1 MQRHFV
7 WKLNNLECK
16 CCSKCCASAECKTDS
31 HTKFKAD
38 SAKYTKW
45 KQDRAL
51 SQASSAETKA
61 QALPG
66 AAGQGAGSVPD
77 SPEHGLRKEKIDESE
92 DAFWTAVYKGAEAMD
107 AFVHSNMNAIFLE
120 KQIKCL
126 EQYAQKN
133 KPMDVSQHE
142 KKGDN
147 IELDDISELP
157 VLSFMVKKFMQKLA
171 EMNNR
176 LEKVETFSPTQPVQ
190 GEAVKFSDP
199 AVARLIAR
207 IEVLESKNPRPPIT
221 VRPPALP
228 HEEKKAKDQ
237 EKRIGEMEKKV
248 AELSKRKTVCDSAF
262 RQKYKKVIEKYFH
275 IEEFG
280 EQEVVVKSRE
290 SGHVLAR
297 KIQGVVYGDGGP
309 YIECNEED
317 IEKRSFEKKKEKDFM
332 IYGTRQTRR

>member
-1 MQRHFV
+1 
-7 WKLNNLECK
+7 
-16 CCSKCCASAECKTDS
+16 
-31 HTKFKAD
+31 
-38 SAKYTKW
+38 
-45 KQDRAL
+45 
-51 SQASSAETKA
+51 
-61 QALPG
+61 
-66 AAGQGAGSVPD
+66 
-77 SPEHGLRKEKIDESE
+77 
-92 DAFWTAVYKGAEAMD
+92 
-107 AFVHSNMNAIFLE
+107 
-120 KQIKCL
+120 
-126 EQYAQKN
+126 
-133 KPMDVSQHE
+133 MDVSQHE

-237 EKRIGEMEKKV
+237 EKRIGEMEKNV
-248 AELSKRKTVCDSAF
+248 AELSERKTVCDSAF

-297 KIQGVVYGDGGP
+297 KIQGVQCMEMGGH
-309 YIECNEED
+309 I
-317 IEKRSFEKKKEKDFM
+317 
-332 IYGTRQTRR
+332 